1 MSRSIEVEKVID
13 APVDEVWRAITEA
26 RALEQWFPVEARVTP
41 GPTGSIWLSW
51 GEGSE
56 GEARIFH
63 WEPNKRFGWGE
74 DFGGARLATDF
85 FLFPENGAR
94 GAQTVVRVVTSGFS
108 DDPAWDDDFH
118 MMEGGWQYFMAHLQ
132 TFLERHRG
140 MTRTLASNR
149 RQTEL
154 SKADAFTRI
163 VRDLG
168 FSTPPSAGGP
178 FDVTTVEGD
187 RLTGSIVAINA
198 GVQLGLVVENL
209 NHAML
214 FVEMEGKQDRAKP
227 ALWLSVYGLD
237 AASTDALTARMRK
250 VYDGALK

>member
-1 MSRSIEVEKVID
+1 MSRSIEIEKVID

-63 WEPNKRFGWGE
+63 WEPNARFGWGE
-74 DFGGARLATDF
+74 DFGGSRLATDF
-85 FLFPENGAR
+85 FLESR

-108 DDPAWDDDFH
+108 DDPQWDDDFH

-132 TFLERHRG
+132 TWLERHRG
-140 MTRTLASNR
+140 MTRALATNR

-154 SKADAFTRI
+154 TKADAFARI
-163 VRDLG
+163 IRGLG
-168 FSTPPSAGGP
+168 FGSPPSAHGP
-178 FDVTTVEGD
+178 FDVTTAEGD
-187 RLTGSIVAINA
+187 RLTGAIIAINP

-214 FVEMEGKQDRAKP
+214 FVEMEGKKDRAKP
-227 ALWLSVYGLD
+227 ALWLSTYGLD
-237 AASTDALTARMRK
+237 AADELAARMRR
-250 VYDGALK
+250 VYDGALR